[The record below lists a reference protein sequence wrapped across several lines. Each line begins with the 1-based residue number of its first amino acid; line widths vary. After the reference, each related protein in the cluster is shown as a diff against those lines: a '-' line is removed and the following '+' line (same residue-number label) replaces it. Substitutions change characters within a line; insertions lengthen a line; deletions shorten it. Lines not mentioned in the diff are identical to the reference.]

1 MKSIILTSAPIEDA
15 EQKILT
21 ETNIFKLALNHHAEK
36 FKPNARIITDYVLP
50 KIIKR
55 FPENIISIREKLRY
69 PSNRVE
75 YPNIEFKGSTMV
87 AAVEYLILK
96 GFDEILIVGD
106 NRVYTKEFQN
116 LINEE
121 ISKLAFR
128 IKIYQYR
135 NGNFHLPAKTLTEFV
150 FSRSPF

>member
-55 FPENIISIREKLRY
+55 FPENIISLREKLRY

-96 GFDEILIVGD
+96 KFDEILIAGD
-106 NRVYTKEFQN
+106 NTVYTTEFQN
-116 LINEE
+116 RINDE
-121 ISKLAFR
+121 ISKLTLKS
-128 IKIYQYR
+128 KIYQYK
-135 NGNFHLPAKTLTEFV
+135 NGNFHLPVKTVTDFV
-150 FSRSPF
+150 YN